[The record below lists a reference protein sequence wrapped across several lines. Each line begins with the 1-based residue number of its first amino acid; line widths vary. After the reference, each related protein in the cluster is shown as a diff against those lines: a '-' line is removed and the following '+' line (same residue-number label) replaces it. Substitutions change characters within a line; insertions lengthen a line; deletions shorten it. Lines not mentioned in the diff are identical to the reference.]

1 MESVIRITKTL
12 RQQYLCFSLHELKA
26 WGMNRKLYNYCI
38 LCLCCLL
45 VAFYLVKTKCFIK
58 MFLCCCNPCFKS
70 LRIRPVKIGIG
81 SAPDCQLVKKKPSRF
96 ALICKNMLQDIF
108 SQLQS
113 TRNTL
118 PITIL
123 FWLSYMKKVAKT
135 LIKHITNALTDKR
148 NWMGVLELQ
157 W

>member
-81 SAPDCQLVKKKPSRF
+81 SAPDYQLVKKNQADLLSFVRICCKTFLVNYKVQEIPCPSQFYFDFPTWR
-96 ALICKNMLQDIF
+96 
-108 SQLQS
+108 
-113 TRNTL
+113 RL
-118 PITIL
+118 P
-123 FWLSYMKKVAKT
+123 
-135 LIKHITNALTDKR
+135 KH
-148 NWMGVLELQ
+148 W
-157 W
+157 

>member
-81 SAPDCQLVKKKPSRF
+81 SAPDCQLVKKNQADLLSCVR
-96 ALICKNMLQDIF
+96 IRC
-108 SQLQS
+108 S
-113 TRNTL
+113 TFLVNYKVQEIPYL
-118 PITIL
+118 V
-123 FWLSYMKKVAKT
+123 WLSYMKKVAKR